1 MSEGNEELYAR
12 EIIFNLILQKM
23 NEVNNKTF
31 VTGGN
36 SGGISNSAL
45 LVTEIPINE
54 KDNIINTYNAILKQ
68 FSEKGFDCSELNS
81 AVGEYISNRKRP
93 PIFMRRTSHYL
104 TELYIKMTRSIIQAY
119 QRQKKY
125 LKRES

>member
-1 MSEGNEELYAR
+1 
-12 EIIFNLILQKM
+12 M

-54 KDNIINTYNAILKQ
+54 K
-68 FSEKGFDCSELNS
+68 
-81 AVGEYISNRKRP
+81 R
-93 PIFMRRTSHYL
+93 
-104 TELYIKMTRSIIQAY
+104 
-119 QRQKKY
+119 
-125 LKRES
+125 